1 MAKKKVILTRK
12 IQILLDESDPE
23 KRRVYQNRLHQ
34 WHDLIFKA
42 SNIAISHQFMQDN
55 IKDLLYLKEEAKVK
69 LLDGKQN
76 AAGILTT
83 SRRNTTYQLLSKYFK
98 GKVHSNIITNLNTS
112 IVKAFFT
119 DRQAYAK
126 GEHSLRNYQKNMPI
140 PFSGKLL
147 KWIGLVEDR
156 DFKFVLFKLPFRTFL
171 GRDSGR
177 KKKLIQQIIAGDIK
191 IVQCAIKREKSGL
204 FLFLCFEKPIDEME
218 LKQGVVAEASLS
230 LEHPV
235 VVQVGHDLYRIGN
248 KEEFLYRRLAIQ
260 AARHRIEASCSYNS
274 GGHGKKKKLHRLET
288 FRQKEKNYVQSKL
301 HLYSRQLIDFCIRH
315 QAGTLILVN
324 QTPKNVVAHEDVFLL
339 RNWGYHG
346 LIEKIR
352 YKAELAGIHLIVE

>member
-1 MAKKKVILTRK
+1 MAAKKVILTRK

-23 KRRVYQNRLHQ
+23 KRRVYQNQLYQ
-34 WHDLIFKA
+34 WQDLVFKA
-42 SNIAISHQFMQDN
+42 SNMAISHQFLQDN
-55 IKDLLYLKEEAKVK
+55 IKDILYLKDEVKVK
-69 LLDGKQN
+69 LLDAKQD
-76 AAGILTT
+76 AEGILTT
-83 SRRNTTYQLLSKYFK
+83 SRRNTTYQLLSKYLK

-119 DRQAYAK
+119 DRKSYSK

-140 PFSGKLL
+140 PFSGNFV
-147 KWIGLVEDR
+147 KWVSPVKER
-156 DFKFVLFKLPFRTFL
+156 DFKFTLFNIPFRTFN
-171 GRDSGR
+171 GRDGAR
-177 KKKLIQQIIAGDIK
+177 KKKLIQEIIAGDIK
-191 IVQCAIKREKSGL
+191 MVQSAIKREKSSL
-204 FLFLCFEKPIDEME
+204 FMLLRYEQSIDAME
-218 LKQGVVAEASLS
+218 LKQHVVAEASLS
-230 LEHPV
+230 LEHPI
-235 VVQVGHDLYRIGN
+235 VVQVGRELFRIGN

-260 AARHRIEASCSYNS
+260 AARHRIETSCNYNH
-274 GGHGKKKKLHRLET
+274 GGHGKKKKLQRLET
-288 FRQKEKNYVQSKL
+288 FRQKEKSYVQSKL

-324 QTPKNVVAHEDVFLL
+324 QTTKNAVAKEDLFLL